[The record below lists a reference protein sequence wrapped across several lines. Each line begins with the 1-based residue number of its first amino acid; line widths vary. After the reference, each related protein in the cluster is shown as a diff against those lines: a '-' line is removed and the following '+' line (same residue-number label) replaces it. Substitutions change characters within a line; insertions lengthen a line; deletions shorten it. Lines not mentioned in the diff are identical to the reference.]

1 MADNCKLVPHVFVE
15 HWTQVVSKSSRKAI
29 DSGSLAAKSLA
40 DQVEAKIKMLSYLA
54 AVAAAAAAWII
65 KGLMRMD
72 LFAPQVVNNQLNP
85 VHLAIGIRCYQI
97 QTEILGIP
105 EQYGLFSSGP
115 PRLQVLQGSTIPF
128 LYFTVVF
135 QTVVLDEPSLKEG
148 NR

>member
-1 MADNCKLVPHVFVE
+1 
-15 HWTQVVSKSSRKAI
+15 
-29 DSGSLAAKSLA
+29 
-40 DQVEAKIKMLSYLA
+40 MLSYLA

-135 QTVVLDEPSLKEG
+135 QTVLAFSYDWEAVLASSPRRAQSGKEDG
-148 NR
+148 LALGLWGAG